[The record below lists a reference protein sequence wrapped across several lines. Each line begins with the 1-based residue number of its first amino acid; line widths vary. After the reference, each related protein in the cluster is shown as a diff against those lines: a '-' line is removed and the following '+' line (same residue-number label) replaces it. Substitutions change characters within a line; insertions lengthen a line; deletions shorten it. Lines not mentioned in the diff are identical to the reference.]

1 MISETFSE
9 NVIESILISQDL
21 ARAEKA
27 KFVELHHILGSL
39 ILNKKSS
46 AGVILSKL
54 KIQAKNIYPK
64 EYKYNSSF
72 YEVPL
77 SKSSKII
84 IQKALEESKKVNKWN
99 TYLRSIFILKAIITY
114 RTISLNYFNINL
126 DQKKSAILNEI
137 KIFEE
142 FATDLPKNQCT
153 LPPNDIKSE
162 REIIG
167 SILLDSQVIHGLEK
181 ILKPEYFY
189 SFKHQDIFRCALLLN
204 KQNKYTN
211 LTEMSNILS
220 QKGLLG
226 KIGGDKY
233 LIDLVES
240 INGFLTLEKQIISLK
255 TNYLTRIENYKNFD

>member
-9 NVIESILISQDL
+9 NVIESILIPQDL

-54 KIQAKNIYPK
+54 KFQPKNIYPK
-64 EYKYNSSF
+64 DIRDNGTF

-77 SKSSKII
+77 SNSSKKI
-84 IQKALEESKKVNKWN
+84 IQKALEETKKVYRWN
-99 TYLRSIFILKAIITY
+99 TYLRSIFILKAIITDK
-114 RTISLNYFNINL
+114 TISINYFKNDL
-126 DQKKSAILNEI
+126 DKKNYAILNEI
-137 KIFEE
+137 KIYEE
-142 FATDLPKNQCT
+142 FAPDLPIHKSA

-167 SILLDSQVIHGLEK
+167 SILLNSQVIHRLVK

-189 SFKHQDIFRCALLLN
+189 SSKYQDIFRCALLLN
-204 KQNKYTN
+204 KQNKYTD
-211 LTEMSNILS
+211 LKEMSSILS
-220 QKGLLG
+220 KKGLLG
-226 KIGGDKY
+226 KIGGDIY

-240 INGFLTLEKQIISLK
+240 LDGFLTLEKQNLSLK
-255 TNYLTRIENYKNFD
+255 NNYLKRIEQV

>member
-9 NVIESILISQDL
+9 NTIESILISQDL

-54 KIQAKNIYPK
+54 KFQPKKIYPK
-64 EYKYNSSF
+64 DIRDNGTF

-77 SKSSKII
+77 SNSSKKI
-84 IQKALEESKKVNKWN
+84 IQKALEESKKVYRWN
-99 TYLRSIFILKAIITY
+99 TYLRSIFILKALIKDKK
-114 RTISLNYFNINL
+114 ISINYFKNDL
-126 DQKKSAILNEI
+126 DQKNSAILNEI

-142 FATDLPKNQCT
+142 FAPDLPIHKSE

-167 SILLDSQVIHGLEK
+167 SILLNSQVIHSIVN

-189 SFKHQDIFRCALLLN
+189 SSKHQDIFRCALLLN
-204 KQNKYTN
+204 KQNKYTDLN
-211 LTEMSNILS
+211 EMSNILS
-220 QKGLLG
+220 KKGLLG
-226 KIGGDKY
+226 KIGGDIY

-240 INGFLTLEKQIISLK
+240 LDGFLTLEKQIISLK
-255 TNYLTRIENYKNFD
+255 KNYLKRIEQV

>member
-54 KIQAKNIYPK
+54 KFQPSNINPK
-64 EYKYNSSF
+64 YFRDNGTF

-77 SKSSKII
+77 SNSSKKI
-84 IQKALEESKKVNKWN
+84 IQKALDESKKVYRWN
-99 TYLRSIFILKAIITY
+99 TYLRSVFILKALIKDK
-114 RTISLNYFNINL
+114 TISINYFKNDL
-126 DQKKSAILNEI
+126 DQKNSAILNEI

-142 FATDLPKNQCT
+142 FAPDLPLHKSV

-167 SILLDSQVIHGLEK
+167 SILLNSQVIHSIVN

-189 SFKHQDIFRCALLLN
+189 SSKHQDIFRCALLLN
-204 KQNKYTN
+204 KQNKYTD
-211 LTEMSNILS
+211 LKEMRNILS
-220 QKGLLG
+220 KKGLLG
-226 KIGGDKY
+226 KIGGDIY

-240 INGFLTLEKQIISLK
+240 LDGFLTLEKQILSLK
-255 TNYLTRIENYKNFD
+255 KNYLKRIEQV

>member
-9 NVIESILISQDL
+9 NTIESILISQDL

-46 AGVILSKL
+46 AGVILGKL
-54 KIQAKNIYPK
+54 KFQPKNLNPK
-64 EYKYNSSF
+64 DFRDNGTF

-77 SKSSKII
+77 SNSSKKI
-84 IQKALEESKKVNKWN
+84 IQKALDESKKVNRWN
-99 TYLRSIFILKAIITY
+99 TYLRSVFILKALIKEKKKSI
-114 RTISLNYFNINL
+114 NYFKNDL
-126 DQKKSAILNEI
+126 DQKNSAILNEI

-142 FATDLPKNQCT
+142 FVSDLPIHKSN

-167 SILLDSQVIHGLEK
+167 SILLNSQVIHRLVN

-189 SFKHQDIFRCALLLN
+189 SSKHQDIFRCALLLN
-204 KQNKYTN
+204 KQNKYTD

-220 QKGLLG
+220 KKGLLG
-226 KIGGDKY
+226 KIGGDIY

-240 INGFLTLEKQIISLK
+240 VDGFLTLEKQIISLK
-255 TNYLTRIENYKNFD
+255 KNYLKRIEQV

>member
-9 NVIESILISQDL
+9 NTIESILISQDL
-21 ARAEKA
+21 ERAEKA

-46 AGVILSKL
+46 AGVILNKL
-54 KIQAKNIYPK
+54 NFQAENIYPK
-64 EYKYNSSF
+64 DIKDNETF

-77 SKSSKII
+77 SKSSKKI
-84 IQKALEESKKVNKWN
+84 IQKALEESKKVYRWN
-99 TYLRSIFILKAIITY
+99 TYLRSIFILKAIINDKK
-114 RTISLNYFNINL
+114 ISINYFKNDL
-126 DQKKSAILNEI
+126 DQKNSAILNEI

-142 FATDLPKNQCT
+142 FVPDLPLHKNV

-167 SILLDSQVIHGLEK
+167 SILLNSQVIHRLIN

-189 SFKHQDIFRCALLLN
+189 SSKHQDIFRCALLLN
-204 KQNKYTN
+204 KQNKYTD
-211 LTEMSNILS
+211 LKEMSNMLS

-226 KIGGDKY
+226 KIGGDIY

-240 INGFLTLEKQIISLK
+240 LDGFFNS
-255 TNYLTRIENYKNFD
+255 

>member
-9 NVIESILISQDL
+9 NTIQSILISQDL
-21 ARAEKA
+21 ARAEKT
-27 KFVELHHILGSL
+27 KFVELHHILESL

-46 AGVILSKL
+46 AGVILTKL

-64 EYKYNSSF
+64 EIKDKSTF

-77 SKSSKII
+77 SKYSKKII
-84 IQKALEESKKVNKWN
+84 LKALEESKKVDRWH
-99 TYLRSIFILKAIITY
+99 TYLRSIFILKAIITDK
-114 RTISLNYFNINL
+114 TLSINYFKNDL
-126 DQKKSAILNEI
+126 DRKRSAILNEI

-142 FATDLPKNQCT
+142 FAPDLPKHVYE

-162 REIIG
+162 RDIIG
-167 SILLDSQVIHGLEK
+167 SILLDSQAIYRLVNV
-181 ILKPEYFY
+181 LKPEYFY
-189 SFKHQDIFRCALLLN
+189 SSRHQDIFRCALLLN
-204 KQNKYTN
+204 KQNKYTD

-226 KIGGDKY
+226 KIGGDIY

-240 INGFLTLEKQIISLK
+240 LHNFLTLEKQIISLK
-255 TNYLTRIENYKNFD
+255 NNYLKRIEKV